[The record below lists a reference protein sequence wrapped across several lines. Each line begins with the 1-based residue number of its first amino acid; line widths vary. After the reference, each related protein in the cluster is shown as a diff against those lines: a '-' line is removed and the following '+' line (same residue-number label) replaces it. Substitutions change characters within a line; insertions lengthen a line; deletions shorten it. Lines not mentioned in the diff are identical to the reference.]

1 MSLTWTQLTG
11 DLIKSASERKIPL
24 AGSLEL
30 TARCNLKCKMCYVC
44 QPATSK
50 EAINSELTA
59 AQWIK
64 LAEEIRDEGALF
76 TTLTGGEV
84 LLRKDFKEI
93 YENITQLGMRVVVF
107 TNGTLITPE
116 LAKWFGK
123 KPPSRLSITLYG
135 ASADTYEKVCG
146 MGEGFNKVC
155 RAIEALLAEGI
166 TLEVKTT
173 ITKGNVKD
181 YNKMVDMADNWG
193 LKLGVI
199 DYVSPRR
206 EGCYTDPLGNRL
218 SPIEMAKLLSH
229 SSEYHNN
236 PYADE
241 HIADETW
248 KDSDGAFR
256 CSVGKWGYWVSYDGR
271 LIPCG
276 LLNEPMAYPLETGFH
291 QAWETIKDLCKTI
304 PICGDCKECHDLKY
318 CSTCPA
324 RLKAETGA
332 FDKKATYICDF
343 TKQLLKNSGK

>member
-1 MSLTWTQLTG
+1 MSLTWTKLTG
-11 DLIKSASERKIPL
+11 DLIKSASERRIPL

-30 TARCNLKCKMCYVC
+30 TARCNLRCKMCYVC
-44 QPATSK
+44 QSAGSK
-50 EAINSELTA
+50 EAINSELTT

-123 KPPSRLSITLYG
+123 IPPSRISITLYG
-135 ASADTYEKVCG
+135 ASEDTYEKVCG

-155 RAIEALLAEGI
+155 RAIELLLAEGI
-166 TLEVKTT
+166 TVEVKTT
-173 ITKGNVKD
+173 ITKGNVQD
-181 YNKMVDMADNWG
+181 YDKMVDIANGWG
-193 LKLGVI
+193 LKLGLI

-206 EGCYTDPLGNRL
+206 EGCYSDPLGNRL
-218 SPIEMAKLLSH
+218 SAIEMAELVKRSNL
-229 SSEYHNN
+229 EN

-241 HIADETW
+241 HIADEIW
-248 KDSDGAFR
+248 KESDGAFR
-256 CSVGKWGYWVSYDGR
+256 CSVGKWGYWISYDGR

-276 LLNEPMAYPLETGFH
+276 LLNEPMAYPLKTGFH
-291 QAWETIKDLCKTI
+291 QAWETLKDKCLTI
-304 PICGDCKECHDLKY
+304 PICGDCKDCPDLKF

-324 RLKAETGA
+324 RLKAETGE
-332 FDKKATYICDF
+332 FDKKATYLCEF
-343 TKQLLKNSGK
+343 TKESLQLSKS